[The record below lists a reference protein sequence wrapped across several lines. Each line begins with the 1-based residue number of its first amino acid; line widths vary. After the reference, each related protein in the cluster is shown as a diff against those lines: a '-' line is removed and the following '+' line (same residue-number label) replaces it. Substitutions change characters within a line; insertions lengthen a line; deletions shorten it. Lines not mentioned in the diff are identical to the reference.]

1 MAVVR
6 EIITEAGTTIKIND
20 EFCVGKSSEERAA
33 DIKRLNETI
42 YELLYS
48 QHMKTEAI

>member
-1 MAVVR
+1 MAVVK
-6 EIITEAGTTIKIND
+6 EIITDAGTRIRIND
-20 EFCVGKSSEERAA
+20 EFCAGKSSEERAA

-48 QHMKTEAI
+48 QHMKTEAV

>member
-6 EIITEAGTTIKIND
+6 EIITEAGTKISIDD
-20 EFCVGKSSEERAA
+20 EFCAGKSSEERAA

-48 QHMKTEAI
+48 QQMKTEAV